1 MTNSKTTCNDFL
13 WTEKYRPTNPSD
25 YIGNVVLKHSVD
37 KYIKKNQIPNLLF
50 SGDPGTGKTTVAKL
64 LVANLNCS
72 YIYINASDENGI
84 DTVREKIK
92 NFISAASFK
101 PLKIVILDEA
111 DHLSKEGAQP
121 ALRNMIE
128 TYSKTSRFIFTCNY
142 PERILEPLKDRL
154 IHYKV
159 EPPSKKD
166 VAIHM
171 SQILDK
177 ENIEYDPR
185 DIAKVV
191 KKYYPSIRSCIK
203 IIQECSDDNTLSVNE
218 DNLDNLSYLSDILEI
233 LMTPDKE
240 SWFKIRQV
248 LTDADIVDYTPVFK
262 YLFNKMDS
270 FAKKGYEDVIFAISE
285 AQRWQSV
292 VPDKMINAS
301 DMFIKILKAIR

>member
-64 LVANLNCS
+64 LVANLNCT

-185 DIAKVV
+185 DIAKIV

-203 IIQECSDDNTLSVNE
+203 MIQECSDDNALSVNE

-233 LMTPDKE
+233 LTTPDKE

-248 LTDADIVDYTPVFK
+248 LIDADIVDYTPVFK